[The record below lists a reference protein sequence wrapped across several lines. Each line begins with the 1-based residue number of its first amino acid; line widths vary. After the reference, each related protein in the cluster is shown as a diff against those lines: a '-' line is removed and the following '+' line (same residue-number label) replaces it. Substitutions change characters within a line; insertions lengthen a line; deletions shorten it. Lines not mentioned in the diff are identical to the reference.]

1 MRHGESVALALALVG
16 CGGGVAARVPAEPP
30 PDLPPTA
37 KVDVWRD
44 MAEDARAPR
53 HASDGGGRVTIEA
66 GPMTPP
72 EVGSSARFTFRFEV
86 GPRGIAEGGA
96 VVFLSPPFWGWSA
109 AQVVEPEAPGFTE
122 VSTDAAGVSL
132 EVDAIGQGL
141 VRAKVA
147 GRPLRAGEVLRWVYG
162 AGPAAA
168 EVDHHPEEA
177 EPFWFGVDGDGD
189 GVRAWVADPPT
200 TAVVPGPPVGL
211 WVTVPTTAHPGDAVA
226 ITVAALDR
234 FANRAPAAGWEVS
247 LDAGEAWAL
256 PPTVQ
261 LGSEGTVRLD
271 VPAPA
276 GGWVRVAARASKGAG
291 EPIQGVSEAMLVH
304 RDAPVVLWADLQVH
318 SAWSDGS
325 STVEELYR
333 YARDVAGLDAVAV
346 TDHDHWGVRFL
357 DRDPA
362 LAAAEVAAAQTA
374 YAPGRFVTFPAFE
387 WTSWLY
393 GHRHVLDVGPPGPVV
408 SSLDAATD
416 TPAEL
421 WQALRG
427 RDVLTISHHQAGG
440 PVATDWRWR
449 ADPFVEPVAEVVSVH
464 GSSEAVDSPGR
475 IYGYVDGHSVR
486 DALVAGW
493 PLGFVGGTDGHDG
506 HPGLA
511 HLAGGSGGLTG
522 IVVADREHGA
532 TREGIAAALRARH
545 TYATNGVRVLLRLRA
560 GAAEAGDELPAP
572 SGPLELEARVVASER
587 VERVEL
593 ICGGPQGVPWAAEAA
608 PSPPGPAA
616 AAIVEQ
622 RFPLGAVTLER
633 FTVDGLVP
641 GAWCYV
647 RARLVGG
654 GAAWASPI
662 RFGPPSGP

>member
-1 MRHGESVALALALVG
+1 M
-16 CGGGVAARVPAEPP
+16 EPP
-30 PDLPPTA
+30 PDLPATA

-53 HASDGGGRVTIEA
+53 HRGDGGGRAVIEA
-66 GPMTPP
+66 GPSAPP
-72 EVGSSARFTFRFEV
+72 EVGTTARWTFRFEV
-86 GPRGIAEGGA
+86 GPEGIAEGGA

-109 AQVVEPEAPGFTE
+109 AQVDAPDAPGFTE
-122 VSTDAAGVSL
+122 VDVDAADARL
-132 EVDAIGQGL
+132 EVEGIGQGL
-141 VRAKVA
+141 VRATVR
-147 GRPLRAGEVLRWVYG
+147 GRALAAGEAIVWRYG
-162 AGPAAA
+162 AGEAG
-168 EVDHHPEEA
+168 VDVDRHPEEA
-177 EPFWFGVDGDGD
+177 EPFWFGVDADGD
-189 GVRAWVADPPT
+189 GVRAWIADPPT

-211 WVTVPTTAHPGDAVA
+211 WVTVPTTARPGERVS

-234 FANRAPAAGWEVS
+234 FANRAPAAGLVVALE
-247 LDAGEAWAL
+247 GGQGWAL
-256 PPTVQ
+256 PT
-261 LGSEGTVRLD
+261 EVRLGVD
-271 VPAPA
+271 GTARVEVPAPA
-276 GGWVRVAARASKGAG
+276 GGLVRVAARAAQGGEAG
-291 EPIQGVSEAMLVH
+291 VEGISEPMLVH
-304 RDAPVVLWADLQVH
+304 RDAPVILWTDLQVH
-318 SAWSDGS
+318 SSASDGS
-325 STVEELYR
+325 SSVEELYR

-362 LAAAEVAAAQTA
+362 LASAQVAAAQAA

-427 RDVLTISHHQAGG
+427 RDALTLTHHQAGG

-493 PLGFVGGTDGHDG
+493 TLGFVGGTDGHDG

-511 HLAGGSGGLTG
+511 HLAGGSGGLG
-522 IVVADREHGA
+522 AVLVADRAQGA

-545 TYATNGVRVLLRLRA
+545 TFATNGVRMLLRFRA
-560 GAAEAGDELPAP
+560 GAAESGDILPP
-572 SGPLELEARVVASER
+572 TPGPVDFEARVVAGER
-587 VERVEL
+587 VERLEL
-593 ICGGPQGVPWAAEAA
+593 ICGGPEGAPWVVGASPNA
-608 PSPPGPAA
+608 PGSPA

-622 RFPLGAVTLER
+622 RFPLGAVALER
-633 FTVDGLVP
+633 FAVDGLVP
-641 GAWCYV
+641 GAWCYA
-647 RARLVGG
+647 RARLVSG
-654 GAAWASPI
+654 GAAWSSPI
-662 RFGPPSGP
+662 WAAGARGAPEPQ